1 MRYSG
6 INMSQNFKYTD
17 ATPERLDV
25 WLPLQLG
32 INRSQTQKLI
42 KAGRVFV
49 NGKLPKKNGD
59 QIGEGDEIVIA
70 EEATKAEVKAKKVKK
85 TNLFAE
91 IKIIAETPDYL
102 VINKPPGLIVHPEPR
117 VAEEMGVEETDT
129 LAGWLVQNYPEI
141 VGVGEAP
148 SRPGLVHRLDKDT
161 SGLMVIAKTQASF
174 NHLKEQFQ
182 ARTVEK
188 NYYALVH
195 GKLPVPNGFLN
206 FIIARGKDGRMV
218 ARPKIEEVTL
228 RNVASIQD
236 GRAALTEFSVMTE
249 YINYTLIDVK
259 LHTGRTHQIR
269 VHMFAYNHPLVGDP
283 LYFNKKLKR
292 DLDEKLGRVFLH
304 SYHLAFLDQ
313 KGERVECESPLPP
326 ELKKTLENLKPL
338 V

>member
-1 MRYSG
+1 MYNG
-6 INMSQNFKYTD
+6 HNMSQNFKYT
-17 ATPERLDV
+17 AGTPERLDV
-25 WLPLQLG
+25 WLPVQLG
-32 INRSQTQKLI
+32 LNRSQTQKLI
-42 KAGRVFV
+42 KAGRVLV

-59 QIGEGDEIVIA
+59 LLSEGVEVVLAD
-70 EEATKAEVKAKKVKK
+70 EATKAEVKAKKVKK
-85 TNLFAE
+85 SNLFAE
-91 IKIIAETPDYL
+91 IKVVAETPDYL
-102 VINKPPGLIVHPEPR
+102 IINKPPGLIVHPEPR
-117 VAEEMGVEETDT
+117 VAEEMGVGETDT
-129 LAGWLVQNYPEI
+129 LAGWIAQTYPEI
-141 VGVGEAP
+141 VGVGEAL

-161 SGLMVIAKTQASF
+161 SGLMVIARTQASF

-188 NYYALVH
+188 KYFALVH
-195 GKLPVPNGFLN
+195 GTLPVPNGFLN

-236 GRAALTEFSVMTE
+236 GRAALTEFSVISE
-249 YINYTLIDVK
+249 YINYSFLDVK

-304 SYHLAFLDQ
+304 SYHLAFNNQ
-313 KGERVECESPLPP
+313 KGERVEFDAPLPP

>member
-1 MRYSG
+1 
-6 INMSQNFKYTD
+6 MSQTFTFTGE
-17 ATPERLDV
+17 TPVRLDV
-25 WLPLQLG
+25 WLPEQLG
-32 INRSQTQKLI
+32 QTRSQVQKLI
-42 KAGRVFV
+42 KQGRILV
-49 NGKLPKKNGD
+49 NGQPPKKNGD
-59 QIGEGDEIVIA
+59 QLVAGAEISIIDEAPKIIVA
-70 EEATKAEVKAKKVKK
+70 KKKAKG
-85 TNLFAE
+85 NLFAG
-91 IKIIAETPDYL
+91 IKVLAETPEYL
-102 VINKPPGLIVHPEPR
+102 VIYKPAGLIVHPEPR

-129 LAGWLVQNYPEI
+129 LAGWLVQTYPEI

-161 SGLMVIAKTQASF
+161 SGLMVVARTQASF

-195 GKLPVPNGFLN
+195 GTLPVPNGFLN

-236 GRAALTEFSVMTE
+236 GRAALTEFSVLKE
-249 YINYTLIDVK
+249 YVNYTYVDVK

-269 VHMFAYNHPLVGDP
+269 VHFFAYNHPLVGDP

-304 SYHLAFLDQ
+304 SYHLAFKDQ
-313 KGERVECESPLPP
+313 AGEQVSFEAPLPE
-326 ELKKTLENLKPL
+326 ELQKVLENLQS

>member
-1 MRYSG
+1 
-6 INMSQNFKYTD
+6 MSQIFTF
-17 ATPERLDV
+17 AGSESARLDI
-25 WLPLQLG
+25 WLPEQLKQT
-32 INRSQTQKLI
+32 RSQTQKLI
-42 KAGRVFV
+42 KQGRVLI
-49 NGKLPKKNGD
+49 NGTVPKKNGD
-59 QIGEGDEIVIA
+59 QLEAGDEITIVDEAPKIA
-70 EEATKAEVKAKKVKK
+70 VEKKK
-85 TNLFAE
+85 TRGNLFGG
-91 IKIIAETPDYL
+91 ITVVAETADYVVL
-102 VINKPPGLIVHPEPR
+102 YKPAGLIVHPEPR

-129 LAGWLVQNYPEI
+129 LAGWLTKTYPKI

-161 SGLMVIAKTQASF
+161 SGLMVVALTQASF

-188 NYYALVH
+188 KYYALVH
-195 GKLPVPNGFLN
+195 GTLPVPNGFLN

-228 RNVASIQD
+228 KNVASIQD
-236 GRAALTEFSVMTE
+236 GRAALTEFSVLKE
-249 YINYTLIDVK
+249 FVNYTLVDVT

-304 SYHLAFLDQ
+304 SYHLAFANQ
-313 KGERVECESPLPP
+313 AGEKMSFEAPLPP
-326 ELKKTLENLKPL
+326 ELQKVLETLQS